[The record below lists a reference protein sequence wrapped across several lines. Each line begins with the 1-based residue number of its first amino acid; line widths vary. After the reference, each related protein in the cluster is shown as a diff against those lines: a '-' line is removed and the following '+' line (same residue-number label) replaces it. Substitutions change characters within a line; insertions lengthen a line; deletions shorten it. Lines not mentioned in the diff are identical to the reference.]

1 MPSCKRNDN
10 KIQIEDTTRADL
22 DPTEDLRPNL

>member
-10 KIQIEDTTRADL
+10 KTQIEDTTRADL
-22 DPTEDLRPNL
+22 DPMEDLRPNL